1 MSTAA
6 RQVLFTLLGLLLAA
20 PCAFFAWYTARLLY
34 INLTVPSV
42 AGHRQPG
49 MYIGAVAFP
58 LATLVFGW
66 LSFRCFKKGRTRARP
81 G

>member
-1 MSTAA
+1 MSTNA
-6 RQVLFTLLGLLLAA
+6 RQVVFTLLGLLLAA

-42 AGHRQPG
+42 ASHRQTG

-66 LSFRCFKKGRTRARP
+66 LSLQCFRKSGNP
-81 G
+81 S

>member
-1 MSTAA
+1 VSTAA
-6 RQVLFTLLGLLLAA
+6 RHILFTLLGLLFVA

-42 AGHRQPG
+42 ASHRQAG

-66 LSFRCFKKGRTRARP
+66 LSFQCFKKSRRLS
-81 G
+81 